1 MITNINYL
9 KTTLECLEEG
19 QTPMTEMKILK
30 TMQQICEMNIQR
42 IELDLVDKVEGKLFG
57 MTMVICWSAPDCGTS
72 V

>member
-9 KTTLECLEEG
+9 KTALECLEEG

-42 IELDLVDKVEGKLFG
+42 IELDLVDKVEDRLYN
-57 MTMVICWSAPDCGTS
+57 TTTN
-72 V
+72 

>member
-9 KTTLECLEEG
+9 KTALECLEEG

-42 IELDLVDKVEGKLFG
+42 IELDLVDKVEDRLYNNVTVKGA
-57 MTMVICWSAPDCGTS
+57 TNA
-72 V
+72 